1 MATDKLVVVNPLVP
15 RGVFLTKGVGVHSE
29 RLNSFEEALRVARIS
44 SLNLVTV
51 SSIVPPNCR
60 LLDIEEGLRLLTPG
74 QLTFTVMSRGDCDE
88 EGRLLSAAVAILLPE
103 DPHDYGYI
111 SEFHGY
117 GMESEE
123 VEDWVCDQAAELY
136 ASAKGLKINWKRAWS
151 PEDREVHPGR
161 AQLLPQVRGLHG
173 PGIEGQM
180 GDDSGRRGF
189 YSLNRLPCQRN
200 HYNCHAY

>member
-1 MATDKLVVVNPLVP
+1 MAADKLVVVNPLVP
-15 RGVFLTKGVGVHSE
+15 RGVFLTKGIGVHSE
-29 RLNSFEEALRVARIS
+29 RLNSFEEALREARIS

-60 LLDIEEGLRLLTPG
+60 LLDIEEGLQLLTPG

-103 DPHDYGYI
+103 DPDDYGYI
-111 SEFHGY
+111 SEFHGF

-151 PEDREVHPGR
+151 PEHEKYTLAERSFSPKYVVSM
-161 AQLLPQVRGLHG
+161 ARGMKGKWVTTVAAAVFIL
-173 PGIEGQM
+173 
-180 GDDSGRRGF
+180 
-189 YSLNRLPCQRN
+189 
-200 HYNCHAY
+200 